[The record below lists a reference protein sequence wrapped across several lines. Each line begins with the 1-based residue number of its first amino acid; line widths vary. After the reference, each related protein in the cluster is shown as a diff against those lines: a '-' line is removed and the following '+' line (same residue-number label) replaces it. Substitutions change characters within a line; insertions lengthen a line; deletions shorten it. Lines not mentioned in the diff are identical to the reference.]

1 MPIVAPAPK
10 APPRKAAAAP
20 RPAPRNITAIRRE
33 GLESLGG
40 VGILILSTAKQ
51 YADAGAVSLHWPN
64 IAEEG
69 AKLAETNDAVAR
81 GIDALCNFGPLAG
94 LIGAALPFA
103 LQLAVNHN
111 RLELAAARS
120 LGVVDPEELARDFIE
135 EIRRK
140 AAVSG
145 DVVAKAAA

>member
-1 MPIVAPAPK
+1 MAILPAAPK
-10 APPRKAAAAP
+10 APPRKAAPVKPQAP
-20 RPAPRNITAIRRE
+20 RSLTAVRRE

-64 IAEEG
+64 IADEG

-81 GIDALCNFGPLAG
+81 GIDALCNFGPMAG

-103 LQLAVNHN
+103 LQLAANHG
-111 RLELAAARS
+111 RIDPGAAKS
-120 LGVVDPEELARDFIE
+120 LGVIEPDDLARDFID
-135 EIRRK
+135 EIKRK
-140 AAVSG
+140 AAVTG
-145 DVVAKAAA
+145 DVVRAAA